1 MAKLSTDLERAFL
14 SPVPNPTDGEVLTQ
28 QLVSLGDILQLAGER
43 TFGFLLAVLA
53 LPSALP
59 LPAPGYSTPF
69 GIVLLLLGWQ
79 LLIGAST
86 PWLPPRLLKRTM
98 PRSQIQKIVR
108 TALPWLRR
116 IEFISRPRLRPIC
129 TTRGG
134 RLGLG
139 VTVSLM
145 AISMI
150 LPIPGTNTIPAMGI
164 FTIGFGLLDDDGLI
178 SLAGVV
184 ISLIGLAVT
193 TSILIALAWGGNSL
207 LDVLRAWLHP

>member
-1 MAKLSTDLERAFL
+1 MAKLSTDLEYAFL
-14 SPVPNPTDGEVLTQ
+14 SPVPSPRHGEVLTQ
-28 QLVSLGDILQLAGER
+28 PLVSLAEIVQLAGER
-43 TFGFLLAVLA
+43 TFGFLLAVLS

-59 LPAPGYSTPF
+59 IPAPGYATPF

-79 LLIGAST
+79 LLVGASV
-86 PWLPPRLLKRTM
+86 PWLPPWLLKRTM
-98 PRSQIQKIVR
+98 PRSQMQKIVR

-116 IEFISRPRLRPIC
+116 IELISRPRWRFIC

-207 LDVLRAWLHP
+207 LDVLKAWLHL

>member
-1 MAKLSTDLERAFL
+1 MAKLSTDLERTFL
-14 SPVPNPTDGEVLTQ
+14 SPVPSPSDEEVLTQ
-28 QLVSLGDILQLAGER
+28 QLVSLADILQLAGER
-43 TFGFLLAVLA
+43 TFGFLLAVLS

-59 LPAPGYSTPF
+59 IPAPGYATPF

-79 LLIGAST
+79 LLVGAST
-86 PWLPPRLLKRTM
+86 PWLPPQLLKRTM

-116 IEFISRPRLRPIC
+116 IELISRPRLRSIC
-129 TTRGG
+129 TTRSG

-139 VTVSLM
+139 VAVSLM

-207 LDVLRAWLHP
+207 LDLLKAWLHS

>member
-14 SPVPNPTDGEVLTQ
+14 SPVPSPSNGEVLTQ

-43 TFGFLLAVLA
+43 TFGFLLAVLS

-59 LPAPGYSTPF
+59 IPAPGYSTPF

-79 LLIGAST
+79 LLVGAST

-116 IEFISRPRLRPIC
+116 IELISRPRLRPIC

-139 VTVSLM
+139 VAVSLM

-178 SLAGVV
+178 SLAGVA

-193 TSILIALAWGGNSL
+193 TSILVALAWGGNSL
-207 LDVLRAWLHP
+207 LDVLKAWLHP

>member
-14 SPVPNPTDGEVLTQ
+14 GSLATPITGETQ
-28 QLVSLGDILQLAGER
+28 PLVSLEEILQLAGER
-43 TFGFLLAVLA
+43 MFGFLLTVLS

-59 LPAPGYSTPF
+59 LPAPGYATPF
-69 GIVLLLLGWQ
+69 GMVLLLLGWQ
-79 LLIGAST
+79 LLGGASI

-116 IEFISRPRLRPIC
+116 IELISRPRLRAIC

-139 VTVSLM
+139 VVVSLM

-207 LDVLRAWLHP
+207 FDVLKAWLHS